1 MASDFYQYPE
11 LYDALLPVG
20 AHLPFYLDLAR
31 NGSGGVLELAVGTG
45 QLAVPIAASGVPTHG
60 LDLSE
65 AMLTGA
71 RRRAEA
77 AGVALELV
85 QSDMRDFDLH
95 RQFDFIFVAR
105 NSLLHVTSAAD
116 LVATFAS
123 VRRHLA
129 PSGTFAFDVFNPD
142 VRILS
147 RPRGQRF
154 PIMNV
159 TSEVFGSL
167 TVEGTHSY
175 DDAEQVDRGTW
186 YISGTD
192 QSDKWV
198 VSVPVRSIF
207 PQELPLLLEAG
218 GLRLV
223 SRFGDLSKE
232 PFVTK
237 SPRQVCVCEAAT

>member
-1 MASDFYQYPE
+1 
-11 LYDALLPVG
+11 
-20 AHLPFYLDLAR
+20 
-31 NGSGGVLELAVGTG
+31 
-45 QLAVPIAASGVPTHG
+45 
-60 LDLSE
+60 
-65 AMLTGA
+65 MLTRA
-71 RRRAEA
+71 RSRADA
-77 AGVALELV
+77 AGVALELI
-85 QSDMRDFDLH
+85 QSDMRNFDLH
-95 RQFDFIFVAR
+95 RQFAFIFVAR

-142 VRILS
+142 VRILA

-154 PIMNV
+154 PIMQV
-159 TSEVFGSL
+159 TSEAFGRL

-175 DDAEQVDRGTW
+175 DAAQQVDRGTW

-192 QSDKWV
+192 QPDKWV
-198 VSVPVRSIF
+198 VSVAVRSIF

-232 PFVTK
+232 PFATQ
-237 SPRQVCVCEAAT
+237 SPRQVCVCEAAA